1 MAPSGK
7 RIKARRRRSSTT
19 TKPRR
24 RTHYKKLSKI
34 QETPLDTAEATSTA
48 SSSIITYSKTIKR
61 KTTTLIPN
69 DSNSCSQ
76 TPEKKSVY
84 DSNSCNQTQ
93 ENVSVV
99 SPDRNGACSNGAE
112 VIISSTTTGCST
124 PKGQRFRIPEILT
137 CPRAPMK
144 RRALQNCSV
153 RRGPIAFFAPPD
165 IELFFLFALGH
176 VPAAWLV
183 FALSS
188 FLK

>member
-7 RIKARRRRSSTT
+7 RIKARRRST

-34 QETPLDTAEATSTA
+34 QETPLEVAAATSAA

-61 KTTTLIPN
+61 KTSLIPN

-76 TPEKKSVY
+76 TPEKKSAY

-112 VIISSTTTGCST
+112 VISSTTGCST

>member
-7 RIKARRRRSSTT
+7 RIKARRRRST

-34 QETPLDTAEATSTA
+34 QETPLDMAAAATSTA

-76 TPEKKSVY
+76 TPEKKSVVY

-112 VIISSTTTGCST
+112 VIISSNTTGCST

-176 VPAAWLV
+176 VPAA
-183 FALSS
+183 
-188 FLK
+188 

>member
-7 RIKARRRRSSTT
+7 RIKARRRRRST
-19 TKPRR
+19 TKPRRR

-34 QETPLDTAEATSTA
+34 QETPLDMAAATSAT

-61 KTTTLIPN
+61 RKTTLIPS

-99 SPDRNGACSNGAE
+99 SPDRNGAFSNIGAE
-112 VIISSTTTGCST
+112 VINSSTTGCST

-165 IELFFLFALGH
+165 IELFFLYALGH
-176 VPAAWLV
+176 VPAA
-183 FALSS
+183 
-188 FLK
+188 

>member
-7 RIKARRRRSSTT
+7 RIKVRRRRSST

-34 QETPLDTAEATSTA
+34 QETPLDMAAATSTTS

-61 KTTTLIPN
+61 KTSTLIPS

-84 DSNSCNQTQ
+84 NSNSCNQTQ
-93 ENVSVV
+93 LENVSVV
-99 SPDRNGACSNGAE
+99 SPDRNGACSNGAQ
-112 VIISSTTTGCST
+112 VISSTTTGCST

-176 VPAAWLV
+176 VPAA
-183 FALSS
+183 
-188 FLK
+188 

>member
-7 RIKARRRRSSTT
+7 RIKARRRSSTT
-19 TKPRR
+19 KPRRR

-34 QETPLDTAEATSTA
+34 QETPLDMAAATSAT

-93 ENVSVV
+93 LENVSVV
-99 SPDRNGACSNGAE
+99 SPDRNGACSINGAHE
-112 VIISSTTTGCST
+112 VISSTTTGCST

-176 VPAAWLV
+176 VPAA
-183 FALSS
+183 
-188 FLK
+188 